1 MHTRKVSDINDVLPK
16 LWLDFVEDHWFLT
29 LTRLNISAACCN
41 EALYSPMIVA
51 VGWLG
56 PLPRSETP
64 LQSPCTLSRCQTSM
78 MCCQS
83 CGLVFVKSYGFLT
96 LTRLNISAACCNE
109 ALYSPMIVA
118 VGWLG
123 PLPRSDNPL
132 QPPCTLGRCQ
142 TSMMCCQSCG

>member
-1 MHTRKVSDINDVLPK
+1 
-16 LWLDFVEDHWFLT
+16 
-29 LTRLNISAACCN
+29 
-41 EALYSPMIVA
+41 MIVA

-56 PLPRSETP
+56 PLPRSDNP
-64 LQSPCTLSRCQTSM
+64 LQAAYTLERCQTSM

-83 CGLVFVKSYGFLT
+83 CGSSSRFLSNPEFRLA
-96 LTRLNISAACCNE
+96 LTRLNIGAACCNE

-132 QPPCTLGRCQ
+132 QAAYTPGRCQ
-142 TSMMCCQSCG
+142 TSMSCCQSCGSRL